1 MFWFTIGQPWWPLN
15 INEASK
21 KFETIPT
28 KNLDRAIKEIMH
40 HLPCCHKVG
49 HQPGVT
55 RSATTNLVSQGRPL
69 PTWCHKVGHHQPGVI
84 RSATTNLVSQGRP
97 LPTWFHKVGHH
108 QPGVIRSAT
117 TNLVSQG
124 RTCKVDHQNVC
135 NYLRHYFIMFIA
147 PCIVRSQSAK
157 EHLMGYKESRV
168 TLACLFKTS
177 GRFYKLQ
184 MNSVDSQHFTQ
195 VDLSIGWSD

>member
-1 MFWFTIGQPWWPLN
+1 MFRFTIGQPWWPLN

-69 PTWCHKVGHHQPGVI
+69 PTWC
-84 RSATTNLVSQGRP
+84 
-97 LPTWFHKVGHH
+97 HKVGHH